1 MNAKERFTSWQKDVQ
16 SETEGAPEP
25 SELEETL
32 AGPEAPADK
41 SAAEKVFAQVLEADK
56 NRPSFVACDKET
68 WLEVKKMMNA
78 AKIKSRYNH
87 NTIKLY

>member
-32 AGPEAPADK
+32 AGPESAPERIADDIRNLEEGETFCENAGGDVY
-41 SAAEKVFAQVLEADK
+41 SAVYGILRKEKLQESLSYKDGK
-56 NRPSFVACDKET
+56 ICY
-68 WLEVKKMMNA
+68 VKK
-78 AKIKSRYNH
+78 
-87 NTIKLY
+87 